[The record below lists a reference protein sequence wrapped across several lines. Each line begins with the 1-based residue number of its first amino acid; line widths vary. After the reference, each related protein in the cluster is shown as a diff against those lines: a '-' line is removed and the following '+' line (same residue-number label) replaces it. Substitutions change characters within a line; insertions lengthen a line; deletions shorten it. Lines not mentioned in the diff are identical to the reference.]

1 MICVLL
7 VGTFDEAFKSRM
19 HLAMYYPPLE
29 QDDRNEIWLNFFN
42 RLAEERDENKDLK
55 IDIKDLMSNSVS
67 LASNKLNGR
76 QIRNAIETARKLA
89 LFEQDIFSSIHIRRT
104 IKVIK
109 EFDDYVE
116 GTQGQTA
123 EERAESTG
131 IRRDPSRHAT

>member
-1 MICVLL
+1 
-7 VGTFDEAFKSRM
+7 
-19 HLAMYYPPLE
+19 MYYPPLE

-131 IRRDPSRHAT
+131 IRRDPGRSTT